1 MDASAPEALPR
12 EARRLGELGLQGWRK
27 PVADVASAPL
37 SKVTPLSRSEAG
49 AWIGLGF
56 VALSAWYLGSTLA
69 RFLRTR

>member
-1 MDASAPEALPR
+1 MEASAAEPLQR
-12 EARRLGELGLQGWRK
+12 EAKRLGELGLQGWRK
-27 PVADVASAPL
+27 QVAAVAAPPL
-37 SKVTPLSRSEAG
+37 SKVTPLSRRELD